1 MAHDRNENQPEN
13 RPIHGVSTAQE
24 QGSEADKTNPSK
36 ITSPARV
43 AANQRNAQKST
54 GPKTSEGKA
63 RSRWNAVQHGLLAK
77 RLFTRDES
85 DRSSFDHL
93 LESLR
98 EDWQPD
104 GTLEEILLEKIA
116 IGYYKLH
123 VVYGYEAEYA
133 RRSGEF
139 FLTIDRTGRYATS
152 INRQLTQDVNHFER
166 LQRQRKGEFV
176 PAPISIDLI
185 VSSLDEGALADTLQ
199 TVKDS
204 SATASP
210 VSMGSDVPH
219 LSRAADE
226 SQFVGPHD
234 LARDRTT
241 SSDPLAAAELS
252 SAGSTTPQLTAGHVH
267 VEGEPPL
274 ETISEAAEDA
284 SRTAEVPTSPQ
295 TQDE

>member
-1 MAHDRNENQPEN
+1 MAHDRNENQPEDC
-13 RPIHGVSTAQE
+13 PIHGVSTAQG
-24 QGSEADKTNPSK
+24 QGSEADKTNSSK

-43 AANQRNAQKST
+43 AANRRNAQKST
-54 GPKTSEGKA
+54 GPRTSEGKA

-133 RRSGEF
+133 RRSEEF
-139 FLTIDRTGRYATS
+139 FFTIDRTGRYATS
-152 INRQLTQDVNHFER
+152 INRQLTQDVNQFER

-176 PAPISIDLI
+176 PAPISVDLT
-185 VSSLDEGALADTLQ
+185 VSGLDEGVQGD
-199 TVKDS
+199 VPKIRDS
-204 SATASP
+204 SATT
-210 VSMGSDVPH
+210 VVV
-219 LSRAADE
+219 L
-226 SQFVGPHD
+226 
-234 LARDRTT
+234 T
-241 SSDPLAAAELS
+241 SSEVPPLSSHDFASDPAPSSGLVPVAELAS
-252 SAGSTTPQLTAGHVH
+252 VETSVPATVQPSGDQVTAEDFG
-267 VEGEPPL
+267 GEPLL
-274 ETISEAAEDA
+274 ETISEAAKEA
-284 SRTAEVPTSPQ
+284 SRTGEVPASPQ
-295 TQDE
+295 TQAE